1 MIRAKRR
8 CILPNLNDKVLE
20 PRQLLSGAAP
30 AAEVHA
36 LSFARVIVTRG
47 QLNVRQSNVVFDS
60 SPIGMG
66 QQYTLTGA
74 GRADLLGPLK
84 AEGVGASGSIFHLG
98 PFQSESLTLTTA
110 RGDSLFVNY
119 NVVYT
124 SSQPGTGRLRF
135 VGTVIASQGTG
146 RFVGVTGSFRG
157 AYLTVAAHVP
167 GKGPPPNMVFI
178 LSLNVPA
185 HAR

>member
-8 CILPNLNDKVLE
+8 CICPNLNDKALE
-20 PRQLLSGAAP
+20 SRHLLSGATP

-36 LSFARVIVTRG
+36 LSSARVIVTRG

-74 GRADLLGPLK
+74 GRADLIGPLK
-84 AEGVGASGSIFHLG
+84 AEGVGALGSIFHLG
-98 PFQSESLTLTTA
+98 PFQSESLMLTTV

-119 NVVYT
+119 NLVYT
-124 SSQPGTGRLRF
+124 GSQPSTGPFWF

-146 RFVGVTGSFRG
+146 RFAGVTGSIHG

-167 GKGPPPNMVFI
+167 GKGPLPDMVFT
-178 LSLNVPA
+178 LSLSVPA
-185 HAR
+185 RVR